1 MSTTFDP
8 KPCPNCESTETYVAD
23 HCGYVICRKCGMTG
37 PVAPIGV
44 DEEAVE
50 LWNALPRRDGRLELA
65 QARIQYLVQTII
77 QVHNELHVGPAGD
90 GLYRL
95 RAMRLIET
103 ALDGAHD

>member
-1 MSTTFDP
+1 ME
-8 KPCPNCESTETYVAD
+8 NRIAYETEIAKLAAT
-23 HCGYVICRKCGMTG
+23 
-37 PVAPIGV
+37 
-44 DEEAVE
+44 
-50 LWNALPRRDGRLELA
+50 RDGRLELA